1 MAEKIVSPGVFTTE
15 IDQSFLPAAI
25 GEIGAAI
32 VGPTAKGPAM
42 VPTVVSS
49 FSEFE
54 EMIGGV
60 DNRFYTPYTVEQYLK
75 SAGVVTIVRILGLG
89 GYQVD
94 TVRLLAH
101 SSGGTK
107 HSLAVSAETYTL
119 SFNTSSA
126 NFITEVLSSD
136 PQSAKSGNS
145 DSSVYVYRIFKDS
158 THIIGDSELHT
169 GGSHNVYA
177 TASIA
182 NDSNGLDF
190 KTGAT
195 SIDSLG
201 NESSYTG
208 NQTYNTARSPY
219 IQSQLSNNA
228 RYNLFRLYSRSHG
241 DDINSRM
248 KVAILN
254 IKRA

>member
-1 MAEKIVSPGVFTTE
+1 MAERIVSPGVFTRE
-15 IDQSFLPAAI
+15 RDLSFLPQAI

-32 VGPTAKGPAM
+32 IGPTKKGPAF
-42 VPTVVSS
+42 VPTQISS

-54 EMIGGV
+54 EMFGGV

-101 SSGGTK
+101 SSGGTT
-107 HSLAVSAETYTL
+107 HSLAVLAPSRGSSGAGDLSKSSVSGDWNSFSLTVSGSNVSAETYTL

-195 SIDSLG
+195 SID
-201 NESSYTG
+201 
-208 NQTYNTARSPY
+208 
-219 IQSQLSNNA
+219 
-228 RYNLFRLYSRSHG
+228 
-241 DDINSRM
+241 
-248 KVAILN
+248 
-254 IKRA
+254 